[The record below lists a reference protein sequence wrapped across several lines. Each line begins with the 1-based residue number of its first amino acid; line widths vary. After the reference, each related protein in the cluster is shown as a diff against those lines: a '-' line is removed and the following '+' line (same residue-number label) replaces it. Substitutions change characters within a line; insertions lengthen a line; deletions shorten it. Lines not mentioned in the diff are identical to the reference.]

1 MKVEFGEATL
11 SCSTN
16 LVCRSTILVELV
28 AFSSKNWVMHLWIV
42 LHIIKNFMCLVRALQ
57 TWQRYLWY
65 IEFATHSIS
74 WILRYLKGQTNMNKS
89 HAMWI
94 EFIESFPCTNR
105 HKRGKGNI
113 IVDALSRWYTICC
126 LNMIIKSLVWRR

>member
-65 IEFATHSIS
+65 IEFATHSYHEYWGILKVKQI
-74 WILRYLKGQTNMNKS
+74 WIKAMLCGLSSLS
-89 HAMWI
+89 HFLAPI
-94 EFIESFPCTNR
+94 GTRE
-105 HKRGKGNI
+105 GK
-113 IVDALSRWYTICC
+113 ATLLSMLFLDDTLYVVSTW
-126 LNMIIKSLVWRR
+126 S